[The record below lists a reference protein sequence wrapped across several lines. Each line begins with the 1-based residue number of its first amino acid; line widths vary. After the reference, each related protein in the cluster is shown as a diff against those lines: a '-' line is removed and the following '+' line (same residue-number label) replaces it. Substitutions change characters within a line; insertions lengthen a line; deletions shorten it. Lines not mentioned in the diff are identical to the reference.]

1 MFDEVEQCARVL
13 RHIGIKKGDC
23 VNLCTAGVPEAIYV
37 VLACSR
43 VGAIANFINPMFST
57 EQMTDRINDTGS
69 EWILILDAMY
79 DYIKKALAGT
89 CIRNVVIIPATNSI
103 PVLLSKM
110 MYMKSTARQI
120 LKERERGQ
128 QRYYSWKEFRNLG
141 REYKGEVDVEYEK
154 DTPVVM
160 VYSSGTTGAS
170 KGILLTND
178 GILSTNYNRN
188 IPANPVKRNDC
199 FLTMIPIWFS
209 TGIVISIII
218 PLINGVTAILEPK
231 FSGECFSKDLRKY
244 KPNMTL
250 TATSLWL
257 YVINDPKMNDADF
270 SNLSCPITGGEKV
283 NEADEIAI
291 NAFLMSHR
299 CSKKINKGYGMCELG
314 GTVTSTSEVDRYKT
328 KFNGVGYPIHGVLVS
343 IFDLDTDEE
352 LTYGKHGEIRVCSP
366 GSMKGYYK
374 NPEATT
380 NFFKTDAQ
388 GNRWGCTGDIGY
400 VDEDGEIYVLGR
412 ATDCYHR
419 KNGDKVFFFDIE
431 EKMFD
436 IPFIN
441 QCKVVNAMIDEAER
455 LVAHIVLSDDVEDTD
470 AVINEL
476 FAHLREE
483 LPDYMVP
490 AYYKIRQSMPVH
502 SNGKRDV
509 GALKK
514 DTENLKRFE

>member
-110 MYMKSTARQI
+110 MYMKSSARQI
-120 LKERERGQ
+120 LKERERDQ
-128 QRYYSWKEFRNLG
+128 QKYYSWKEFRNLG

-154 DTPVVM
+154 DTPAVM

-178 GILSTNYNRN
+178 GMNATIAHYQSS
-188 IPANPVKRNDC
+188 C
-199 FLTMIPIWFS
+199 FSYERKATMLMMIPIWFS
-209 TGIVISIII
+209 TGIVLSLLM
-218 PLINGVTAILEPK
+218 PLTNGVTVILEPK
-231 FSGECFSKDLRKY
+231 FSKEVFAQDILKY
-244 KPNMTL
+244 RPSICL
-250 TATSLWL
+250 TATSLWI
-257 YVINDPKMNDADF
+257 YVMESEEMKKAD
-270 SNLSCPITGGEKV
+270 LSHFIYPFTGGERV
-283 NEADEIAI
+283 LRQDEIRL
-291 NAFLMSHR
+291 NQFLKEHG
-299 CSKKINKGYGMCELG
+299 CNKYLYKGYGMCELG
-314 GTVTSTSEVDRYKT
+314 STVSTFGDVGGYKP
-328 KFNGVGYPIHGVLVS
+328 KAGGNGYPMLNAMVS
-343 IFDLDTDEE
+343 AFDLDTDEE
-352 LTYGKHGEIRVCSP
+352 LTYGQHGEIRVCSP

-412 ATDCYHR
+412 AIDCYHR

-436 IPFIN
+436 IPAIN
-441 QCKVVNAMIDEAER
+441 QCKVVNVMVDGAES
-455 LVAHIVLSDDVEDTD
+455 LVAHIVLRDDVEDTGV
-470 AVINEL
+470 VINEL

-514 DTENLKRFE
+514 DTENLKKIE